1 MFTVMFFDENR
12 IANIKAMFTK
22 DAETD
27 NEFIENR
34 KISESL
40 TGSGTTNMTNL
51 S

>member
-12 IANIKAMFTK
+12 IDNIRAMFTK
-22 DAETD
+22 DAETE
-27 NEFIENR
+27 NESIENR
-34 KISESL
+34 KTESM